1 MGELQRLFGE
11 TPRVKGLEAI
21 LRLRGMT
28 FNRPE
33 LAAEASIHKPSAYR
47 VAGEFVEEGILREVA
62 KGTFEVDETDWRVS
76 ALYRIGL
83 ELGHQERNRDIRLEG
98 TQVENDR
105 SLNLELNLDSAHH
118 AITVLEDDGESDFSG
133 SSTRPLMVSDP

>member
-47 VAGEFVEEGILREVA
+47 IAGQFVEEGILREVE
-62 KGTFEVDETDWRVS
+62 KGTLEVDETNWRVS

-83 ELGHQERNRDIRLEG
+83 ELGHQERNHDIRLEG
-98 TQVENDR
+98 LQEEDDR
-105 SLNLELNLDSAHH
+105 SLNLELNLDSARHG
-118 AITVLEDDGESDFSG
+118 ITIREDDGKLDFSG
-133 SSTRPLMVSDP
+133 SSTRPLMVPGP